1 MRNFIS
7 LIGIKKVLLQHLRTL
22 SFLTFLIGWKMLTNA
37 TKRFILD
44 VMTVLD
50 TPLYSWLLCTLFS
63 HVLIGRAYL
72 TKFQAQRERDDEKPD
87 NSSRKRGK
95 RITKKY
101 KSSRS
106 LLDITFKRY
115 SDTFIA
121 FVIGLELR
129 NLDFRLKLWTS
140 QTLDFE
146 QFEKQHSD
154 WIFFQW

>member
-50 TPLYSWLLCTLFS
+50 TPLYSWLFYTLFS
-63 HVLIGRAYL
+63 DVLLGRAYF
-72 TKFQAQRERDDEKPD
+72 TKISGTKGEGDERHD
-87 NSSRKRGK
+87 NSLRKWGK
-95 RITKKY
+95 RITRKY
-101 KSSRS
+101 KSSPS
-106 LLDITFKRY
+106 WLEITFKHY
-115 SDTFIA
+115 SDTCIA

-129 NLDFRLKLWTS
+129 NVDFKA
-140 QTLDFE
+140 
-146 QFEKQHSD
+146 
-154 WIFFQW
+154 